1 MDPVI
6 VSALL
11 AGGVSLITS
20 LAVYAFNAR
29 KLTYEYKVEM
39 AIDHI
44 MKNCIK
50 ENKRNRSVSFSDI
63 KMRIRGFEDD
73 QLRRHLISAGYVSAD
88 LVSGEELWWHVS
100 HQKVSKQSR
109 RRK

>member
-1 MDPVI
+1 M
-6 VSALL
+6 
-11 AGGVSLITS
+11 ITS
-20 LAVYAFNAR
+20 FAVYAFNAR

-50 ENKRNRSVSFSDI
+50 EDRRNRSVSFSDI
-63 KMRIRGFEDD
+63 KMRIRGFDDD

-88 LVSGEELWWHVS
+88 SRGGEELWWHVS
-100 HQKVSKQSR
+100 HQNVSSR
-109 RRK
+109 HRRKK